1 MNDNNNDNSLYY
13 MPEWF
18 DSNSKGIEFGFW
30 EYMWVESYLLHPMI
44 ALDPGRRPHA
54 FYAFVFFA
62 ELQRASRASKA
73 PLVRKI
79 GNVTVRTSFAVQTLG
94 EGERRLNVT
103 SDFGC
108 SQLMRFI
115 YLLRSLSHQN

>member
-1 MNDNNNDNSLYY
+1 MNNNNNDNSLYY

-18 DSNSKGIEFGFW
+18 DSNSKAIEFGFW
-30 EYMWVESYLLHPMI
+30 EYMWVELYLLHPI

-62 ELQRASRASKA
+62 ELQRAARASKA
-73 PLVRKI
+73 PFVRKI
-79 GNVTVRTSFAVQTLG
+79 GNAVQTLG

-108 SQLMRFI
+108 SQLMRLI